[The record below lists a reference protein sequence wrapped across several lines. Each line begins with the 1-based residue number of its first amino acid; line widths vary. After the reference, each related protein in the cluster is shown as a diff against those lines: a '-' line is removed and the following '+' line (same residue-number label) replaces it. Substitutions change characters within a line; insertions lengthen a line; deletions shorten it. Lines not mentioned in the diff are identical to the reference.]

1 MYPTHSPSS
10 TLPARNRRSRRL
22 RRVAVPVLVTS
33 LVGGGLA
40 AAFGFAGPASG
51 ATNSITIGGTPVAL
65 NQPTDPELATITP
78 SADAATNGM
87 YGSVA
92 DWPIIPLHAAV
103 ARDGHVIS
111 WGTPLGQVVQSGVD
125 FDDWDTTVGL
135 GADAHTDI
143 AAMNGYDSF
152 CNAAVTLEDG
162 RLLMVSGQLV
172 DGHDAEMMS
181 MLYDPTTGQQNMGD
195 SLAYERWYPTA
206 LRLTDNRIL
215 LLGGAKAGL
224 TGAYLTPD
232 DNSQVAFTPE
242 IGTGTGAW
250 SDLTGAAST
259 ALFGAADN
267 HWWYPRAYNAPNGG
281 VVGFSGDAIW
291 TLDPTG
297 NGSVQQVGTLPYDP
311 KVSGSQVMYA
321 PGQIL
326 IAGGGQV
333 NNGDE
338 AEGTSKAAVLD
349 VSGATPVATQANSMH
364 FGRNWLNLTVLPTG
378 DVFANGGTIMG
389 TDGGDANSVKTAEI
403 WSPKTGD
410 WTTAATAQE
419 TRTYHSTSMLLPSG
433 AVFTGGGGNP
443 GPVDNFNSELYYPS
457 YLFTTSADGTVRW
470 ASRPTITS
478 IAGSATYGGD
488 VALTIGDGRTI
499 SSASL
504 ITLPTVTHSQN
515 TDQRRIPLDITQ
527 QGGTVTASLPGSVN
541 TMPPGDYE
549 LSVVDAKGVP
559 SPAQIITIRR
569 DQAGLVTLTAAGS
582 SPVATDTGTGT
593 GTGTGT
599 ATGTS
604 TSTGTGTGTA
614 TGSGSGTATG
624 AAAGKSTSAASPKTI
639 KKNSYVTL
647 SSSAKTG
654 YVVGHATTKAVLK
667 KASSHSSKAVRQ
679 ATSWIVRSGLSSKNG
694 YSLESVDKP
703 GYYLAAPV
711 HGPGSLTLVKKSTSK
726 SFAKRAT
733 FTLTAGVKGSGSSF
747 RLTSN
752 VGLYLQSSGSTL
764 VVRKISESASSV
776 KSATFTIGKG
786 LVSKR

>member
-10 TLPARNRRSRRL
+10 TLPARNRRARRL

-33 LVGGGLA
+33 LVGGGIA
-40 AAFGFAGPASG
+40 ASFGFAGPASG
-51 ATNSITIGGTPVAL
+51 ATNSLTIGDTPVVL
-65 NQPTDPELATITP
+65 NQPTDPELGVITP

-87 YGSVA
+87 YGSVNN
-92 DWPIIPLHAAV
+92 WPIIPLHAAV
-103 ARDGHVIS
+103 ARDGHVITF
-111 WGTPLGQVVQSGVD
+111 GTPLGQVVQSGVE

-135 GADAHTDI
+135 GTNAHTDV
-143 AAMNGYDSF
+143 AAMNDYDSF

-172 DGHDAEMMS
+172 NGHDAQMMT
-181 MLYDPTTGQQNMGD
+181 MLYDPTTGQQDMGD

-215 LLGGAKAGL
+215 LLGGAEAGL
-224 TGAYLTPD
+224 TGAYQTPD
-232 DNSQVAFTPE
+232 DNSKVAYTPE

-250 SDLTGAAST
+250 TDLTGAAST
-259 ALFGAADN
+259 TLFGATDN
-267 HWWYPRAYNAPNGG
+267 HWWYPRAFNAPNGG
-281 VVGFSGDAIW
+281 VVGTSGDAIW
-291 TLDPTG
+291 TLDPNG
-297 NGSVQQVGTLPYDP
+297 AGSVQQVGTLPYDP
-311 KVSGSQVMYA
+311 KVSGSQVMFA

-333 NNGDE
+333 NNGEE
-338 AEGTSKAAVLD
+338 AQGTSKAVLLD
-349 VSGATPVATQANSMH
+349 VNGATPVATLANSMRY
-364 FGRNWLNLTVLPTG
+364 GRNWLNLTVLPTG
-378 DVFANGGTIMG
+378 DVFANGGTTMG

-403 WSPKTGD
+403 WSPQTGD

-443 GPVDNFNSELYYPS
+443 GPVDNFNTELYYPS
-457 YLFTTSADGTVRW
+457 SLFTTSANGTVQW

-478 IAGSATYGGD
+478 IAGSATYGGN

-504 ITLPTVTHSQN
+504 ITLPTVTHSQD
-515 TDQRRIPLDITQ
+515 TDQRRIPLNITQ

-549 LSVVDAKGVP
+549 LTVVDSKGVP

-582 SPVATDTGTGT
+582 SPVATGAGS
-593 GTGTGT
+593 
-599 ATGTS
+599 A
-604 TSTGTGTGTA
+604 TSTGSATGS
-614 TGSGSGTATG
+614 GSGSGTATG
-624 AAAGKSTSAASPKTI
+624 TGTPANKSTSVSSPKTI

-647 SSSAKTG
+647 DSSAKKG
-654 YVVGHATTKAVLK
+654 YVAGHSKTKAILK
-667 KASSHSSKAVRQ
+667 KASSHSSKAVRK
-679 ATSWIVRSGLSSKNG
+679 ATSWIVRSGLSSKKG

-703 GYYLAAPV
+703 GYYLTAPA
-711 HGPGSLTLVKKSTSK
+711 HGSGSLTLVKKSTSK

-752 VGLYLQSSGSTL
+752 PGLYLQSSGSTL

-776 KSATFTIGKG
+776 KSATFTVAKG